1 MSGDNY
7 NKDSVD
13 AVLARM
19 ETKLDNALN
28 ALSDQNRRVT
38 VLEIAE
44 NKRTGALV
52 TLGVLCSLVGSGLT
66 LVVDYFKGK

>member
-7 NKDSVD
+7 NNNSVD

-38 VLEIAE
+38 VLEVAE

-52 TLGVLCSLVGSGLT
+52 AVGSICGGLGSFIV
-66 LVVDYFKGK
+66 LAIDYLKGK

>member
-44 NKRTGALV
+44 NKRVGALV
-52 TLGVLCSLVGSGLT
+52 ALGTICSAVGGGLVLI
-66 LVVDYFKGK
+66 VDFFKGK